1 MTRPKESLFG
11 LVAGMASIYTANK
24 ARKLNLSSTTNNVQ
38 NNIYHILHND
48 MSGVEN
54 QLESLSDEIR
64 SNLIQQNN
72 VLSTIQTSSC
82 LTIQGLVDIFHSIE
96 DLAQQQWEVLN
107 FMNEMDRKEE
117 VLGTLRMFLFNVER
131 EIKKIDTMFNSHP
144 EFSFLMMQDLEY
156 LFLSKKITQDKFKR
170 MHIDEFRWANSV
182 MENVSKQS
190 EILTRRIQHNPT
202 KFQNAVKLRET
213 INEIAESEAQIAR
226 ISENLSKFEGVD
238 EIILG
243 IENINRR
250 SNLRRALSKI
260 EKEIEEYW
268 KAIIEFLPSYQSNTN
283 LLDDNL
289 TNSDL

>member
-1 MTRPKESLFG
+1 MTRPKESFFG

-24 ARKLNLSSTTNNVQ
+24 ARKLNQSSTTNNTQ
-38 NNIYHILHND
+38 NNIYHVLHND

-72 VLSTIQTSSC
+72 VLSIIQTSSC

-96 DLAQQQWEVLN
+96 NLAQQQWEVLN

-131 EIKKIDTMFNSHP
+131 EIKKIDTMFSSHP

-190 EILTRRIQHNPT
+190 EILTKRIQHNPT

-243 IENINRR
+243 TEKINRR
-250 SNLRRALSKI
+250 SNLRRALSRT
-260 EKEIEEYW
+260 EEEIEEYW
-268 KAIIEFLPSYQSNTN
+268 KAIIEFLPSYQSSTN

>member
-1 MTRPKESLFG
+1 
-11 LVAGMASIYTANK
+11 
-24 ARKLNLSSTTNNVQ
+24 
-38 NNIYHILHND
+38 

-96 DLAQQQWEVLN
+96 NLAQQQWEVLN

-131 EIKKIDTMFNSHP
+131 EIKKIDTMFSSHP

-190 EILTRRIQHNPT
+190 EILTKRIQHNPT

-243 IENINRR
+243 TEKINRR
-250 SNLRRALSKI
+250 SNLRRALSRT
-260 EKEIEEYW
+260 EEEIEEYW
-268 KAIIEFLPSYQSNTN
+268 KAIIEFLPSYQSSTN

>member
-1 MTRPKESLFG
+1 MTRPKESFFG

-24 ARKLNLSSTTNNVQ
+24 ARKLNQSSTTNNTQ
-38 NNIYHILHND
+38 NNIYHVLHND

-96 DLAQQQWEVLN
+96 NLAQQQWEVLN

-131 EIKKIDTMFNSHP
+131 EIKKIDTMFSSHP

-190 EILTRRIQHNPT
+190 EILTKRIQHNPT

-243 IENINRR
+243 TEKINRR
-250 SNLRRALSKI
+250 SNLRRALSRT
-260 EKEIEEYW
+260 EEEIEEYW
-268 KAIIEFLPSYQSNTN
+268 KAIIEFLPSYQSSTN

>member
-1 MTRPKESLFG
+1 MTRPKESFFG

-24 ARKLNLSSTTNNVQ
+24 ARKLNQSSTTNNTQ
-38 NNIYHILHND
+38 NNIYHVLHND

-96 DLAQQQWEVLN
+96 NLAQQQWEVLN

-131 EIKKIDTMFNSHP
+131 EIKKIDTMFSSHP

-190 EILTRRIQHNPT
+190 EILTKRIQHNPT

-243 IENINRR
+243 TEKINRR
-250 SNLRRALSKI
+250 SNLRRALSRA
-260 EKEIEEYW
+260 EEEIEEYW
-268 KAIIEFLPSYQSNTN
+268 KAIIEFLPSYQSSTN

>member
-213 INEIAESEAQIAR
+213 INEIAESEALIAR